1 MTHLR
6 FRPHEYRV
14 IARACRSL
22 RLDHHPLPAFKRL
35 LLGALSRAAPAVA
48 ARVAGLGRQRLQL
61 LYNNLRRRPPAPR
74 PHGLTAGEVRAVAE
88 VRIPLLSQARF
99 IHLLKRAVV
108 HRLGEGQRELA
119 QKLERLS
126 LRQFGAL
133 CEEVNERARTG
144 D

>member
-1 MTHLR
+1 VTHLR

-22 RLDHHPLPAFKRL
+22 CLAQHPLPAFRRL
-35 LLGALSRAAPAVA
+35 LLGALSGTAPEVA
-48 ARVAGLGRQRLQL
+48 ARVACLCRQRLQL
-61 LYNNLRRRPPAPR
+61 LYNHLRRPPPALR
-74 PHGLTAGEVRAVAE
+74 PHGLTAEEVRAVAE

-99 IHLLKRAVV
+99 IHLLKRALVR
-108 HRLGEGQRELA
+108 RLEERQRELA
-119 QKLERLS
+119 QKLQRLS

>member
-1 MTHLR
+1 VTHLR
-6 FRPHEYRV
+6 FRPHEYHV
-14 IARACRSL
+14 IAHACRSL
-22 RLDHHPLPAFKRL
+22 RLAQHPLPAFRRL
-35 LLGALSRAAPAVA
+35 LLGALSGTAPAVA

-61 LYNNLRRRPPAPR
+61 LYDHLRRRPPAVR
-74 PHGLTAGEVRAVAE
+74 PHGLTAEEVRAVAE
-88 VRIPLLSQARF
+88 VRVPLLSQARF

-108 HRLGEGQRELA
+108 RCVAEGRRELA

>member
-6 FRPHEYRV
+6 FCPQEYRV

-22 RLDHHPLPAFKRL
+22 RLAQHPLPAFRRL
-35 LLGALSRAAPAVA
+35 LLGALSGTAPAVA

-61 LYNNLRRRPPAPR
+61 LYNHLRRRAPALR
-74 PHGLTAGEVRAVAE
+74 PHGLTAEEVRAVAE
-88 VRIPLLSQARF
+88 IRIPLLSQARF

-108 HRLGEGQRELA
+108 RRLAEGRRDLA
-119 QKLERLS
+119 QKLERLN

-133 CEEVNERARTG
+133 CEELSERARTG